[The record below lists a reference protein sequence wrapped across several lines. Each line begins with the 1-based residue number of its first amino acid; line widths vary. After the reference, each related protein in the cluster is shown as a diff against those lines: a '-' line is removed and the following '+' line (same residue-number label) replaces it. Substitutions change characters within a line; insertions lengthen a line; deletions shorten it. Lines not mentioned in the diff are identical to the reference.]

1 MIMKKIFKNRN
12 LTEICVEID
21 KIIQTS
27 SEKSKKSEYSDLMT
41 EFDSALLNRIDYKQV
56 DDLCNITVKI
66 AKSKNRIIRYI
77 EKDIWREIPDLPF
90 RLFQDSDLEID
101 ENEVLKPDGEYENEI
116 KKILSRLLKLS
127 YDILELNDDNSKSS
141 EIRRA
146 GALETIAELLDY
158 FLINECKSIFLKSI
172 NSKYPKEQYSA
183 LVGLENYYATKDD
196 EIDAKLLENLEK
208 IIDET
213 DDRTVASTC
222 LQIQINAGLIDEFSA
237 VCSIDDWK
245 DKHY

>member
-1 MIMKKIFKNRN
+1 LLFNDKKVFMKNKNRN

-27 SEKSKKSEYSDLMT
+27 SEKSKKSEYNDLMS
-41 EFDSALLNRIDYKQV
+41 EFDSALFNRIDYKQV

-66 AKSKNRIIRYI
+66 AKTKNKIIRYI
-77 EKDIWREIPDLPF
+77 EKGIWREIPDLPF

-101 ENEVLKPDGEYENEI
+101 ENEVLKPDSEYENEI

-127 YDILELNDDNSKSS
+127 YDILELNDDKSKSS

-183 LVGLENYYATKDD
+183 LVGLEKYYATNDD
-196 EIDAKLLENLEK
+196 EIDDKLLENLKK
-208 IIDET
+208 IIHET

-222 LQIQINAGLIDEFSA
+222 LQIQINAGLKDEFSA
-237 VCSIDDWK
+237 VCSIDD
-245 DKHY
+245 